1 MLFVKRVFLAVLF
14 IAAVQSTNAQLLP
27 DSVARILDSIENSFT
42 YRTGAIVL
50 PAGNGIL
57 NVPNGFRYLDR
68 DQSIY
73 LLTTLWGNPPDSSS
87 LGMLVPDS
95 IRLLADDSWVFDI
108 NYEEIGY
115 VDDDEAD
122 DIDYNQLLADIKKEA
137 SDANGERVA
146 NGYLPVEIVGWAVAP
161 FYNNDKKVL
170 HWAKEIRFG
179 DDSATVLNY
188 NLRILGRKGVY
199 VLNAIASM
207 EQLPLVQSNLGQVVN
222 SIEFGQGS
230 RYADFDPDID
240 QVAAWTLGGLVAGK
254 VLAKAGFFAVV
265 LKFWKLIALGLAGV
279 GGGLFKYLKRKKDNN
294 NQLPAQNS

>member
-137 SDANGERVA
+137 SDANGERVT